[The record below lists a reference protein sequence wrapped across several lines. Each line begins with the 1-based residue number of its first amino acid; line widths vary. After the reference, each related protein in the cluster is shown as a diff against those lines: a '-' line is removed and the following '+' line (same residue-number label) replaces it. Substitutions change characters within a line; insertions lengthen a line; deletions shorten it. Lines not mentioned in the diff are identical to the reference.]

1 MVGPLI
7 APYEVISAMHTT
19 EAIRRVREIFRGQ
32 AVDLPKQPGVYAFW
46 WMAPRG
52 ELLTG
57 NRHIVLKGPGGRP
70 VDVEYKDWWP
80 QDLVYPCLYVGK
92 TTSVKARFSQHIM
105 RKSLGRLH
113 LAHSGNVKAKPR
125 NSSCHLR
132 FGIEHVFP
140 SEGDPLSLIF
150 QAVGFSYRTDFP
162 DNAIAERF
170 FEEDRLVGLWRPWFN
185 IDSER

>member
-19 EAIRRVREIFRGQ
+19 EAIRRVREIFREQ

-92 TTSVKARFSQHIM
+92 TTSTSSQ
-105 RKSLGRLH
+105 
-113 LAHSGNVKAKPR
+113 
-125 NSSCHLR
+125 
-132 FGIEHVFP
+132 
-140 SEGDPLSLIF
+140 
-150 QAVGFSYRTDFP
+150 
-162 DNAIAERF
+162 
-170 FEEDRLVGLWRPWFN
+170 WF
-185 IDSER
+185 